1 MPKSG
6 KSTAWWIAPLLLTT
20 MSAGCTP
27 ATSIR
32 PALPS
37 VAAAP
42 DPRWQTLLQSAAQQV
57 RRCYR
62 GPRVSH
68 SGRQIVTRLR
78 VFVAPDGLIAGR
90 PAVIAQN
97 GVTPVNRIY
106 AERMAEAAIDAVLRC
121 APLRIPQGFAGGS
134 AFEIDLTFSP
144 SASA

>member
-6 KSTAWWIAPLLLTT
+6 KTWRTAPLLL
-20 MSAGCTP
+20 AIAAAACAP
-27 ATSIR
+27 ATSVRPVR
-32 PALPS
+32 PAA
-37 VAAAP
+37 VAP
-42 DPRWQTLLQSAAQQV
+42 DPGWQALLQSAAQQV

-62 GPRVSH
+62 GPRVGH

-78 VFVAPDGLIAGR
+78 VFVSPDGLIAGR
-90 PAVIAQN
+90 PAVIAQD

-121 APLRIPQGFAGGS
+121 APLRIPRGFASGS

-144 SASA
+144 SAAA